1 VFLEVPIKFIIQ
13 RIGQSG
19 LRIEYSDKV
28 IYVDPYL
35 SDSVKILDADDL
47 ERLLPAPFFA
57 DEVSDADWVLITH
70 DHIDHCD
77 PMTIPAIAK
86 NSLHAKFLGP
96 APVIKKLVEWGVSRE
111 RLYLANKLNCILFDG
126 VDVTVIPAAHPMVEY
141 DDNDNL
147 LCVGYVLKTRYEK
160 VYIAGDTVVNQSVL
174 EKIKESGSIDIAVLP
189 VNESNFFRERRGIIG
204 NMSVREAFGV
214 AEEIGAKKVIPV
226 HWDMFAVNS
235 VSPGEIRLIYE
246 QMNLSFDLDL

>member
-1 VFLEVPIKFIIQ
+1 MPIKFIIQ

-86 NSLHAKFLGP
+86 RSPHAKFLGP
-96 APVIKKLVEWGVSRE
+96 ASVIEKLVEWGVSRD

-126 VDVTVIPAAHPMVEY
+126 VEVSVIPAAHPLIEY
-141 DDNDNL
+141 DADNNL
-147 LCVGYVLKTRYEK
+147 LCVGYMLATLCER
-160 VYIAGDTVVNQSVL
+160 VYIAGDTVVNQSIL
-174 EKIKESGSIDIAVLP
+174 ERIKESGTVDIAVLP

-226 HWDMFAVNS
+226 HWDMFAANS
-235 VSPGEIRLIYE
+235 VSPDEIRLVYE